1 MPTPTHRLSSESR
14 QVIAAMDD
22 FTESYLNVAD
32 LESVVSTRELSQ
44 RPARAPDYASENR
57 ALVALAEA
65 MAASPDGI
73 LQKLADVALDLGCAQ
88 SAGLSLLEEDGKR
101 FRWRAIAGQWASH
114 LGGGTPRDFGPCGT
128 VLDRRTAILFS
139 HPERHFT
146 YLAAVAPP
154 MHEGLLIPFEVGG
167 QMVGTIWIMSHDQS
181 CRFDAED
188 LRVMTSLSKFAAAA
202 YQTQL
207 SLNAVVKADRDLRQT
222 ARALN
227 EATHLAQTLKEEK
240 LYLEDELRVEGAF
253 DEIIGKSTML
263 REVLKE
269 VETVAATDAS
279 VLILGET
286 GTGKELI
293 ARAIHRVS
301 ARKDHAFVRVNCAAI
316 PAGLLESEL
325 FGHERGA
332 FTGAVVQKLGRL
344 DVAHRG
350 TVFLDEVGD
359 LPLDLQ
365 PKLLRLLQEHEFERL
380 GSTRTIRVDVRII
393 AATNRRLAEMVSDGR
408 FRDDLYY
415 RLRVFPI
422 IVPPLRDH
430 REDIPALVRHFVKRH
445 SARLNKPIKSIATEA
460 MDALMR
466 WHWPGNVRELENFI
480 ERAVILTQGA
490 SLHVPLTELALSAA
504 EVPAS
509 ATFEAI
515 ERSAIV
521 RALRAS
527 GGVIGGPR
535 GAAIRLGLKRTTLTA
550 KMHRLG
556 ISRKQL

>member
-1 MPTPTHRLSSESR
+1 
-14 QVIAAMDD
+14 MDRSTD
-22 FTESYLNVAD
+22 AHHTRATD
-32 LESVVSTRELSQ
+32 LESVISTRELDH
-44 RPARAPDYASENR
+44 RPARSADHAAENR
-57 ALVALAEA
+57 ALVVLAEA
-65 MAASPDGI
+65 MTVSPDDV
-73 LQKLADVALDLGCAQ
+73 LQKLAEVALELCRAH
-88 SAGLSLLEEDGKR
+88 SAGLSLLDDDGTR

-146 YLAAVAPP
+146 YLAAVEPSIN
-154 MHEGLLIPFEVGG
+154 EGLLIPFEVGG
-167 QMVGTIWIMSHDQS
+167 QLVGTIWIMSHDQS
-181 CRFDAED
+181 CRFDTED
-188 LRVMTSLSKFAAAA
+188 LRVMTNLSRFAAAA

-207 SLNAVVKADRDLRQT
+207 SLNAIVRANQDLRQT
-222 ARALN
+222 ALALN
-227 EATHLAQTLKEEK
+227 EATHLAETLKEEK
-240 LYLEDELRVEGAF
+240 LYLEDELRAEGAS
-253 DEIIGKSTML
+253 DEIIGKSAIL
-263 REVLKE
+263 REVLKQAK
-269 VETVAATDAS
+269 TVAATDAS

-293 ARAIHRVS
+293 ARAIHRLS
-301 ARKDHAFVRVNCAAI
+301 ERKDRAFVRVNCAAI

-325 FGHERGA
+325 FGHEKGA
-332 FTGAVVQKLGRL
+332 FTSAVSQKLGRL

-359 LPLDLQ
+359 LPLELQ

-393 AATNRRLAEMVSDGR
+393 AATNRKLAEMVGDGR

-422 IVPPLRDH
+422 MVPPLRDH
-430 REDIPALVRHFVKRH
+430 REDIPALVSHFVKRH
-445 SARLNKPIKSIATEA
+445 GARLNKPMKTITTEA

-466 WHWPGNVRELENFI
+466 WHWPGNVRELSNFL
-480 ERAVILTQGA
+480 ERAVILSQGP
-490 SLHVPLTELALSAA
+490 SLHVPLAELASSAA
-504 EVPAS
+504 EAPAS

-515 ERSAIV
+515 ERSAILQ
-521 RALRAS
+521 ALRET
-527 GGVIGGPR
+527 GGVVGGPR
-535 GAAIRLGLKRTTLTA
+535 GAAMRLGLKRTTLTA
-550 KMHRLG
+550 KMRRFG